1 LDIASYQVNKKDLYD
16 VYMLEYK
23 VSEVLKKLR
32 AFGGHAPDSLNLY
45 HLKLNDKLEEVV
57 DRLLRRLHDIFDHWV
72 DFHIRGRRSR
82 YDELWLEEEADIE
95 NVFDRFIYDPEL
107 DEDGYFL
114 QSKEDLLG
122 GTSIIEATN
131 MLKNAITS
139 QGYQALKEK
148 IKAINYA
155 IHVCHTSGL
164 MLAYPGEDGYG
175 EHPME
180 ILRFLDD
187 LTGGKFISQWDREI
201 EKMANQKNNWYKLAQ
216 QLELF
221 EYGDDIWLLTPSDLD
236 REHGRALREQ
246 RTRNYNALQELR
258 RERGSYYEPQEFEG
272 LTSALTNSALRLTQQ
287 DFHKEPLD
295 YEIIGSWFTKN
306 SRGVKPKDFDILVTV
321 DDVTDIIGERILRSR
336 MEFSGIEIDVFYT
349 DGQKSVAPV
358 AISPQQVEYQVKKIR
373 GI

>member
-1 LDIASYQVNKKDLYD
+1 MKN
-16 VYMLEYK
+16 
-23 VSEVLKKLR
+23 LKKLL
-32 AFGGHAPDSLNLY
+32 AVVLAVAMLATFVVPVFADDVTDAEKCEILGM
-45 HLKLNDKLEEVV
+45 LE
-57 DRLLRRLHDIFDHWV
+57 
-72 DFHIRGRRSR
+72 
-82 YDELWLEEEADIE
+82 
-95 NVFDRFIYDPEL
+95 
-107 DEDGYFL
+107 
-114 QSKEDLLG
+114 
-122 GTSIIEATN
+122 GTGEGVTAEYLVSTP
-131 MLKNAITS
+131 
-139 QGYQALKEK
+139 QRYQAAIMYLRLK
-148 IKAINYA
+148 
-155 IHVCHTSGL
+155 GL
-164 MLAYPGEDGYG
+164 EDIALAYPGEDGYG